1 MLMTKKTKMNKE
13 NQKQE
18 NDSENEFIEIPISDS
33 AENPEEQDQE
43 NYNEGPESNLQKQN
57 SLLKDQLLRKAAE
70 FENYKR
76 RTENEI
82 SSLFKYANEGLI
94 LELLPVLDDFDRVN
108 NSWNEKHDAETF
120 KKGIELVY
128 DKFNKV
134 LKKQGLKEID
144 SKGKQFDVN
153 KHEAIMQTP
162 NAELEPNTIVD
173 VAEKGYDLK
182 DKVLRHAKVIVSSKP
197 E

>member
-1 MLMTKKTKMNKE
+1 MLKSKKNKMNTEK
-13 NQKQE
+13 QKQE
-18 NDSENEFIEIPISDS
+18 KESFDIPLKDSSEEILTEQNTEDQVSENTG
-33 AENPEEQDQE
+33 QDAD
-43 NYNEGPESNLQKQN
+43 LQKQN
-57 SLLKDQLLRKAAE
+57 SLLRDQLLRKAAE

-108 NSWNEKHDAETF
+108 SMWNEKHDPETF
-120 KKGIELVY
+120 KKGVELVY
-128 DKFNKV
+128 DKLNKV
-134 LKKQGLKEID
+134 LQKQGLKEIE

-153 KHEAIMQTP
+153 QHEAILQTP
-162 NAELEPNTIVD
+162 SADAEPNTIID
-173 VAEKGYDLK
+173 VAEKGYNLK
-182 DKVLRHAKVIVSSKP
+182 DKVLRHAKVIVSGKP